1 MQAKIKELA
10 STTQRLMVLNADHA
24 SVRASGTSTST
35 KLASLQAAHS
45 ELTAAAKA
53 SEARVGELEKQ
64 VKAAAAK
71 LEAEFSK
78 RQKDLTDLQASLK
91 SFSEKFE
98 RDAPT
103 MTESQRTSKQKEFV
117 EQNRDFQRK
126 KREFDEDLNGRRN
139 EELQSVYE
147 KATKAIKQLAETE
160 KYDLVVQEAVYFN
173 PKIDITDKVI
183 KILNAGGK

>member
-1 MQAKIKELA
+1 MTKLKTIW
-10 STTQRLMVLNADHA
+10 
-24 SVRASGTSTST
+24 ASGLLCMALVSGAYAQETRIAFINSQRITSESGP
-35 KLASLQAAHS
+35 
-45 ELTAAAKA
+45 AKA
-53 SEARVGELEKQ
+53 AT
-64 VKAAAAK
+64 AK
-71 LEAEFSK
+71 LETEFSK
-78 RQKDLTDLQASLK
+78 RQKELSDLQATLK

-103 MTESQRTSKQKEFV
+103 MTESQRAAKQKEFV

-139 EELQSVYE
+139 EELQQVYE

-160 KYDLVVQEAVYFN
+160 KYDLVVQEAVFFN

-183 KILNAGGK
+183 KILNAGAK

>member
-1 MQAKIKELA
+1 MKTLNTFLA
-10 STTQRLMVLNADHA
+10 STLFCVVLASGVQAQESRIAFINSQRLT
-24 SVRASGTSTST
+24 SESGP
-35 KLASLQAAHS
+35 
-45 ELTAAAKA
+45 AKA
-53 SEARVGELEKQ
+53 AT
-64 VKAAAAK
+64 AK

-78 RQKDLTDLQASLK
+78 RQKELADLQGALK

-117 EQNRDFQRK
+117 DQNREFQRK
-126 KREFDEDLNGRRN
+126 KREFEEDLNGRRN
-139 EELQSVYE
+139 EELQQVYE
-147 KATKAIKQLAETE
+147 KATKAIKQLSETE

-183 KILNAGGK
+183 KILNAGVK

>member
-1 MQAKIKELA
+1 MKTLKTILA
-10 STTQRLMVLNADHA
+10 SGLVGMVLAAGVQAQESRLAFIN
-24 SVRASGTSTST
+24 SQRITTESGP
-35 KLASLQAAHS
+35 
-45 ELTAAAKA
+45 AKA
-53 SEARVGELEKQ
+53 AT
-64 VKAAAAK
+64 AK
-71 LEAEFSK
+71 LESEFSK
-78 RQKDLTDLQASLK
+78 RQKELTDLQSTLK

-103 MTESQRTSKQKEFV
+103 MTESQRTAKQKEFV

-139 EELQSVYE
+139 EELQQVYE

-160 KYDLVVQEAVYFN
+160 KYDLVVQEAVFFN

-183 KILNAGGK
+183 KILNAGVK

>member
-1 MQAKIKELA
+1 MKTLKTLWAAGLMCATLAGAVQAQESRVAFIN
-10 STTQRLMVLNADHA
+10 SQRIT
-24 SVRASGTSTST
+24 SESGP
-35 KLASLQAAHS
+35 
-45 ELTAAAKA
+45 AKA
-53 SEARVGELEKQ
+53 AT
-64 VKAAAAK
+64 AK

-78 RQKDLTDLQASLK
+78 RQKELTDLQSSLK
-91 SFSEKFE
+91 SFSEKFD

-103 MTESQRTSKQKEFV
+103 LTESQRVAKQKEFA

-139 EELQSVYE
+139 EELQQVYD
-147 KATKAIKQLAETE
+147 KATKAIRQLAETE

-183 KILNAGGK
+183 KILNANAK

>member
-1 MQAKIKELA
+1 MKTLNTIFASSLLLLAMASAAQAQEARLA
-10 STTQRLMVLNADHA
+10 FINSQRIT
-24 SVRASGTSTST
+24 SESGP
-35 KLASLQAAHS
+35 
-45 ELTAAAKA
+45 AKA
-53 SEARVGELEKQ
+53 AT
-64 VKAAAAK
+64 AK

-139 EELQSVYE
+139 EELQQVYE
-147 KATKAIKQLAETE
+147 KATKAIKQLSETE

-183 KILNAGGK
+183 KILNAGAK

>member
-1 MQAKIKELA
+1 MKTLK
-10 STTQRLMVLNADHA
+10 TMW
-24 SVRASGTSTST
+24 ASGLLCMFLATAVHAQESRLAFINSQRITSESGP
-35 KLASLQAAHS
+35 
-45 ELTAAAKA
+45 AKA
-53 SEARVGELEKQ
+53 AT
-64 VKAAAAK
+64 AK
-71 LEAEFSK
+71 LEPEFSK

-103 MTESQRTSKQKEFV
+103 MTESQRAAKQKEFV

-139 EELQSVYE
+139 EELQQVYE

-183 KILNAGGK
+183 KILNAGAK